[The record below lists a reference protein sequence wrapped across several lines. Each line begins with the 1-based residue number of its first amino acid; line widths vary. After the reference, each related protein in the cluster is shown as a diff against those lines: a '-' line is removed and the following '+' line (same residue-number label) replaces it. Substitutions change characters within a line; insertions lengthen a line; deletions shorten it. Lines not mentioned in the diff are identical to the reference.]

1 MDDESAVANRWLAV
15 AVMLGW
21 GIEGPAHAGRVTRVI
36 ESIANG
42 DVVDEADLAEQIA
55 ARELGTRPVDAL
67 YESAGLLIE
76 ASNATGSHRDELLG
90 AARGWLR
97 VAVRRS
103 PQ

>member
-1 MDDESAVANRWLAV
+1 MEDTSAVANRWLAV
-15 AVMLGW
+15 ATTLGW
-21 GIEGPAHAGRVTRVI
+21 GIEGPAYAGRVTQVI

-42 DVVDEADLAEQIA
+42 DVVDATDVADKIA

-67 YESAGLLIE
+67 YESAGQLIE
-76 ASNATGSHRDELLG
+76 ASNATGSHRDELLSS
-90 AARGWLR
+90 ARGWLR

>member
-1 MDDESAVANRWLAV
+1 MDDASAVANRWLSV
-15 AVMLGW
+15 AAMLGW
-21 GIEGPAHAGRVTRVI
+21 GIEGPAHAAHVTQAI

-42 DVVDEADLAEQIA
+42 DVADATGLTEKIA

-76 ASNATGSHRDELLG
+76 ASNAAGSHRDELLSS
-90 AARGWLR
+90 ARGWLR
-97 VAVRRS
+97 IAVRRS